1 MSPGAVSVSKDPL
14 FVESGRAGAR
24 RRWGPVRT
32 VRLDDLNPDE
42 RNAVVTLVRLFGAK
56 KEPASLSE
64 TCEAGS
70 ATGGTSD
77 ADRQS

>member
-1 MSPGAVSVSKDPL
+1 MSGNPV
-14 FVESGRAGAR
+14 FVESGRVGAR
-24 RRWGPVRT
+24 RRWGPTRV

-56 KEPASLSE
+56 REPASLSE

-70 ATGGTSD
+70 ATGGTTD
-77 ADRQS
+77 AARQR